1 MSSSSRPPALP
12 IHSGSIHHTIGR
24 THITPLFY
32 HSRIG
37 QGSAGYG
44 ESEACLTICPMPG
57 VARAHGRDHPLQIR
71 RRQVGAGGQT
81 AAVAKPVLKSGKDV
95 VSRSRV
101 SPLYMHRCEI
111 NAFRQDLA
119 IKRMFDGLHPTPPF
133 LRNDVKIKEHVIVK
147 RKTRPQDA
155 NFMF

>member
-44 ESEACLTICPMPG
+44 ESEM
-57 VARAHGRDHPLQIR
+57 
-71 RRQVGAGGQT
+71 
-81 AAVAKPVLKSGKDV
+81 
-95 VSRSRV
+95 
-101 SPLYMHRCEI
+101 
-111 NAFRQDLA
+111 
-119 IKRMFDGLHPTPPF
+119 GLS
-133 LRNDVKIKEHVIVK
+133 
-147 RKTRPQDA
+147 
-155 NFMF
+155 